1 MSNANDVRFG
11 RREIC
16 AITIRS
22 SSGTCIDS
30 IYESSH
36 RNAEM
41 AENSSTESQDDG
53 SGFNEIVIFFRWG
66 HFDDRVKSKENKFDV
81 EGKERAV
88 IRGLRNR
95 SM

>member
-1 MSNANDVRFG
+1 
-11 RREIC
+11 
-16 AITIRS
+16 
-22 SSGTCIDS
+22 
-30 IYESSH
+30 
-36 RNAEM
+36 M
-41 AENSSTESQDDG
+41 AENSYTESQDDG